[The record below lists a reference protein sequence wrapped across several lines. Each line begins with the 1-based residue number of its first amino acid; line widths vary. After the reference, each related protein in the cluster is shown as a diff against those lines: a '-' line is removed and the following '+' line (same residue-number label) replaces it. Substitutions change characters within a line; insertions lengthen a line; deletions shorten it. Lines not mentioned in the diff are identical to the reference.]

1 MKRPGYHIWRKYN
14 WHISFRNGGADI
26 ISQRMFALIGLG
38 NPRVRERLDICHC
51 KLLPYAG
58 TLAGPGRSPRFDPKC
73 SELCHYCLALT
84 QVLTGQ
90 GLLPETRNYLGCLL
104 YDLIHYFSDEITAPR
119 WLRTADGVK
128 FIDGVAA

>member
-1 MKRPGYHIWRKYN
+1 
-14 WHISFRNGGADI
+14 
-26 ISQRMFALIGLG
+26 